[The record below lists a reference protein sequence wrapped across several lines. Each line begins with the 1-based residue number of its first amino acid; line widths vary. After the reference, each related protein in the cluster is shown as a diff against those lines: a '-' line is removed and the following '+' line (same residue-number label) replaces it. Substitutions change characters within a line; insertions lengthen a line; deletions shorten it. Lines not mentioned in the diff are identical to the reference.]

1 MLLVDLLTLGD
12 DVGELV
18 LENLVQVTLYALPSF
33 DDLLVSTL
41 HRLSPSCW

>member
-1 MLLVDLLTLGD
+1 MLLVDLLILGD

-33 DDLLVSTL
+33 GDLLVSKP
-41 HRLSPSCW
+41 H